1 MKKIVENYEDEFCF
15 QTPPETLEI
24 GEQRGE
30 SKNLETMFAKLTDL
44 LDSWDNTQNTEIQYS
59 EYDSF

>member
-1 MKKIVENYEDEFCF
+1 MKKIIENYEDESGF
-15 QTPPETLEI
+15 QRPLETLEI

-44 LDSWDNTQNTEIQYS
+44 LDS
-59 EYDSF
+59 